1 VPKLSVTVVARNEA
15 ADLDAALKS
24 AAFADEIVVVDA
36 HSTDDTVAIA
46 RRHTDRVV
54 IHDWLGHIE
63 QKNYAASLATHDWIL
78 SLDADE
84 RVTPELA
91 DEIRSTLENEPRH
104 AGFRIPRVTWHL
116 GRWVRSTD
124 WYPDYQDRL
133 YDRRRAQWKGRYVHE
148 ALEAAGS
155 SGQLRGEI
163 QHYAYRDIADHL
175 ETIDRY
181 TTLAARQMHEDGRRA
196 GVLQLAGHPPLA
208 FLRNYIARGG
218 IRDGVPGFIISSMN
232 AYYVFL
238 KFAKLWELSRVQGSA
253 FKVQGSF
260 EVESSA
266 SVPEPEPRTKNPE
279 TQNEP

>member
-15 ADLDAALKS
+15 VDLGAALAS
-24 AAFADEIVVVDA
+24 VAWADEIVVVDS
-36 HSTDDTVAIA
+36 HSTDATVAIA
-46 RRHTDRVV
+46 RQFTDRVV
-54 IHDWLGHIE
+54 VHDWLGHIE
-63 QKNYAASLATHDWIL
+63 QKNYAASLASHDWIL

-84 RVTPELA
+84 RVTPALAEELRA
-91 DEIRSTLENEPRH
+91 ALTVEPAH
-104 AGFRIPRVTWHL
+104 AAFRIPRVTWHL

-133 YDRRRAQWKGRYVHE
+133 YDRRRARWTGRYVHE
-148 ALEAAGS
+148 ALKAEGS

-196 GVLQLAGHPPLA
+196 GLLQLAGHPPLA
-208 FLRNYIARGG
+208 FLRNYIVRGG

-238 KFAKLWELSRVQGSA
+238 KFAKLWELDRVQGSG
-253 FKVQGSF
+253 FRVQGA
-260 EVESSA
+260 A
-266 SVPEPEPRTKNPE
+266 SGTRTQNPEPRTP
-279 TQNEP
+279 NEP

>member
-133 YDRRRAQWKGRYVHE
+133 YDRRRAQWKGRYVQE